1 MKLLIL
7 AAFLC
12 VSASARTIHQFQ
24 TDVEEEAKSF
34 GGESPTI
41 WAVLVAGSKGWSNYR
56 HQADVSHAYQILKKN
71 GVPESN
77 IITMMYDDIANS
89 RSNPTRGVIINEP
102 NGHDVYEGV
111 VIDYK
116 GSDVTP
122 KNFLKVLVGN
132 ATNAGSGKTL
142 QSGPNDHVFVNFV
155 DHGAPGLLAFPNEEL
170 HADQL
175 QKAFDEMHAKRRF
188 GKLVM
193 YTEACEAGSM
203 FKSHLPE
210 DYNIFVT
217 TASNPSESSYACYY
231 DSKRRTYLGD
241 LYSVQWM
248 LDSET
253 EDLSKETLA
262 EQYEAVKEATS
273 QSHVMEY
280 GDLQISQMKVSDF
293 QGHGGKTEKRVSTR
307 VPAEL
312 DAVPSWDVPLEI
324 LKHILS
330 EAATVTEQ
338 RDIMQQIHLL
348 ENKRQML
355 VRTLEQ
361 IVVKATGDSAKT
373 ESIMTDKMNLS
384 EFGCYRELVNTFSQR
399 CFNLSENEY
408 AFRQLY
414 VLVNLCQLS
423 IPKENV
429 IRAMESECPANR
441 NIVGIF

>member
-1 MKLLIL
+1 MK
-7 AAFLC
+7 C
-12 VSASARTIHQFQ
+12 TRNGDSENWWCTPKPARLDPCSNPICPKIT
-24 TDVEEEAKSF
+24 TVRNWCTAT
-34 GGESPTI
+34 SPEPT
-41 WAVLVAGSKGWSNYR
+41 
-56 HQADVSHAYQILKKN
+56 
-71 GVPESN
+71 ESN
-77 IITMMYDDIANS
+77 W
-89 RSNPTRGVIINEP
+89 
-102 NGHDVYEGV
+102 
-111 VIDYK
+111 
-116 GSDVTP
+116 
-122 KNFLKVLVGN
+122 FLFVCLFVC
-132 ATNAGSGKTL
+132 L
-142 QSGPNDHVFVNFV
+142 FVFVV
-155 DHGAPGLLAFPNEEL
+155 
-170 HADQL
+170 
-175 QKAFDEMHAKRRF
+175 
-188 GKLVM
+188 
-193 YTEACEAGSM
+193 
-203 FKSHLPE
+203 
-210 DYNIFVT
+210 FVT

-373 ESIMTDKMNLS
+373 QSIMTDKMNLS

-399 CFNLSENEY
+399 CFNLSEVTDRRQRIHDWLSLTSFFFIFLNPIRTNMHSVSCTSWSIFANCPFPKKMSFEPWNQN
-408 AFRQLY
+408 APPIAISLVSFNRWNLTRLPPRKWIQMRKFLKNIRIEMKWLLRHRQAIIDIRFRPWILQSMLNGTRKHSVLY
-414 VLVNLCQLS
+414 HFESNLTIYLC
-423 IPKENV
+423 IF
-429 IRAMESECPANR
+429 ES
-441 NIVGIF
+441 